1 MSGGGRQTFRRVIQ
15 ISGAVL
21 ILVSGIHGLTKGA
34 DFASVVSTAFGCLLV
49 AGIIRYW
56 NPANAI
62 TLQINSRTYLIHGL
76 GWLGAGAV
84 GLAEGLIVRGF
95 ALPMGVVACVLAS
108 YVGLRMLWASVRT

>member
-1 MSGGGRQTFRRVIQ
+1 MRSGGRQTFRRVIQ

-21 ILVSGIHGLTKGA
+21 ILVSGIRGLTKGA
-34 DFASVVSTAFGCLLV
+34 DFASVVSTVIGCVLI

-56 NPANAI
+56 NPSDARTLHI
-62 TLQINSRTYLIHGL
+62 TSRTYLIHGL

-84 GLAEGLIVRGF
+84 GLIEGLIVRGF

-108 YVGLRMLWASVRT
+108 YVGLRMLWASVRI